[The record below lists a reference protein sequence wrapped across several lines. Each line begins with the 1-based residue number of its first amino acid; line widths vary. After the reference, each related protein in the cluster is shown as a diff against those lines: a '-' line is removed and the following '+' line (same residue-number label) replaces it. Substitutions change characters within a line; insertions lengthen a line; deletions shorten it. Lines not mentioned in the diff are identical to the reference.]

1 MRFLFLLLDFIIFFV
16 TAAFITTIRSSSGS
30 WDLPFFL
37 SNCKVLV
44 PVFIVNVILLLI
56 FSFYDLRRSY
66 KRHSNRFVEL
76 STAFIVSFIVSA
88 AGIYFF
94 VNIFQIPTPKT
105 NLLLIL
111 IVFYVYVFLSRNIYK
126 ALHFS
131 QIKLICL
138 GTSRTLNR
146 LRETWK
152 KVPNFKVVHDFRKVE
167 EIPQGLDV
175 SDIDFFVVSNDV
187 LEQDTNTAKIIFN
200 NFVSKGV
207 ICLTDLGLFEYI
219 FSRLPKETLR
229 NASWLIKDVA
239 NKQKNSV
246 YLVIKRIFDVL
257 FALCLLPVFLP
268 LGVII
273 YFLILFIDKQNPI
286 FFQERVGIGG
296 KAIQIC
302 KFRTMIIGTETPTK
316 VGKIL
321 RKFRLDEI
329 PQLINI
335 LDGNISIVG
344 PRPLQIEDYELLKKY
359 IPPHSLRTIVKP
371 GLTGWAQ
378 LNFKAPRNYSVM
390 EIPTFE
396 NDFQKNVYFRDA
408 FVRLAYDVW
417 YVKNASFMLDLEII
431 LKTAKRAF
439 IRDKKLSE

>member
-1 MRFLFLLLDFIIFFV
+1 MRFLFLLLDFIVFFV
-16 TAAFITTIRSSSGS
+16 TAAFVITVRSSGS
-30 WDLPFFL
+30 WDLLYFL

-44 PVFIVNVILLLI
+44 PVFIVNIILLLI

-66 KRHSNRFVEL
+66 ERHSNHFAGL
-76 STAFIVSFIVSA
+76 LTAFIVSFVVSS
-88 AGIYFF
+88 AGIYFGLNLF
-94 VNIFQIPTPKT
+94 HIPTPKT

-111 IVFYVYVFLSRNIYK
+111 LIFYCYIFLSRNLYRL
-126 ALHFS
+126 LHFS
-131 QIKLICL
+131 QIKVVCL

-146 LRETWK
+146 LREVWK
-152 KVPNFKVVHDFRKVE
+152 KAPNFKVVYDFKSVE

-175 SDIDFFVVSNDV
+175 NDIDFLVVSNNI
-187 LEQDTNTAKIIFN
+187 LEQDNNTARIIFH
-200 NFVSKGV
+200 NFISKGI
-207 ICLTDLGLFEYI
+207 ICLTDLALFEFI
-219 FSRLPKETLR
+219 FSRLAKETLK
-229 NASWLIKDVA
+229 NPNWLIKDVA
-239 NKQKNSV
+239 NKRKKST
-246 YLVIKRIFDVL
+246 YPIIKRIFDVL
-257 FALCLLPVFLP
+257 FAICLLPVFLP
-268 LGVII
+268 LGIII

-316 VGKIL
+316 VGKVL

-344 PRPLQIEDYELLKKY
+344 PRPLQFEDYELLKKY
-359 IPPHSLRTIVKP
+359 IPAYSLRTIVKP

-390 EIPTFE
+390 KIPTFE
-396 NDFQKNVYFRDA
+396 NDFQKNGVFQRGFR
-408 FVRLAYDVW
+408 
-417 YVKNASFMLDLEII
+417 
-431 LKTAKRAF
+431 
-439 IRDKKLSE
+439 

>member
-1 MRFLFLLLDFIIFFV
+1 MRFLFFLLDFIVFIV
-16 TAAFITTIRSSSGS
+16 TASIVLTLRSPSGS
-30 WDLPFFL
+30 WDFSFFF

-66 KRHSNRFVEL
+66 KRHANRFVEL
-76 STAFIVSFIVSA
+76 STAFIISFIVSA
-88 AGIYFF
+88 AGIYFG
-94 VNIFQIPTPKT
+94 VNFFSIPTPKT

-111 IVFYVYVFLSRNIYK
+111 LIFYCYVFISRNIYK

-146 LRETWK
+146 LREVWK
-152 KVPNFKVVHDFRKVE
+152 KVPNFKVVYDFKKVE
-167 EIPQGLDV
+167 EIPQSFDV

-187 LEQDTNTAKIIFN
+187 LEQDNNAAKIIFN

-207 ICLTDLGLFEYI
+207 ICLTDLALFEYI

-246 YLVIKRIFDVL
+246 YPVIKRIFDIL

-316 VGKIL
+316 VGKVL

-344 PRPLQIEDYELLKKY
+344 PRPLQFEDYELLKKY
-359 IPPHSLRTIVKP
+359 IPAYSLRTIVKP

-378 LNFKAPRNYSVM
+378 LNFKAPRNYYAA

>member
-1 MRFLFLLLDFIIFFV
+1 MRFLFLLLDFIIFFA
-16 TAAFITTIRSSSGS
+16 TAAFITAVRSSSGS
-30 WDLPFFL
+30 WDLLYFL
-37 SNCKVLV
+37 SNCKVLL

-66 KRHSNRFVEL
+66 KKHSNYFVEL
-76 STAFIVSFIVSA
+76 SMAFIVSFVVSA
-88 AGIYFF
+88 AGIYFVASLF
-94 VNIFQIPTPKT
+94 YIPTPKT
-105 NLLLIL
+105 ILLLIL

-152 KVPNFKVVHDFRKVE
+152 KIPNFKVVYDFKRIE
-167 EIPQGLDV
+167 EIPQSLDV
-175 SDIDFFVVSNDV
+175 SDIDFLVVSNNI
-187 LEQDTNTAKIIFN
+187 LEQDNNTAKIIFD
-200 NFVSKGV
+200 NFVSKGI
-207 ICLTDLGLFEYI
+207 ICLTDLALFEYI
-219 FSRLPKETLR
+219 FSRLAKETLR
-229 NASWLIKDVA
+229 NSTWLIKDIS
-239 NKQKNSV
+239 NKRKKTT
-246 YLVIKRIFDVL
+246 YPIIKRIFDVSC
-257 FALCLLPVFLP
+257 AVCLLPIFFP
-268 LGVII
+268 IGIII
-273 YFLILFIDKQNPI
+273 YFLILVIDRQNPI
-286 FFQERVGIGG
+286 FFQERVGLGG
-296 KAIQIC
+296 KSIQIC
-302 KFRTMIIGTETPTK
+302 KFRTLITGTETPTK

-344 PRPLQIEDYELLKKY
+344 PRPLQFEDYNLLKKH
-359 IPPHSLRTIVKP
+359 IPAYSLRTIIKP

-417 YVKNASFMLDLEII
+417 YVKNASFMLDLEIM

>member
-175 SDIDFFVVSNDV
+175 SDIDFFVVSNDI
-187 LEQDTNTAKIIFN
+187 LEQDNNAAKIIFN

-207 ICLTDLGLFEYI
+207 ICLTDLALFEYI

-246 YLVIKRIFDVL
+246 YSVIKRIFDIL

-378 LNFKAPRNYSVM
+378 LNFKAPRNYYAA

>member
-1 MRFLFLLLDFIIFFV
+1 MRFLFLLLDFI
-16 TAAFITTIRSSSGS
+16 
-30 WDLPFFL
+30 
-37 SNCKVLV
+37 
-44 PVFIVNVILLLI
+44 VFIVTTAIVTTLRTDAPFSTAGFLNICKVMVPIFILNVILLLI

-66 KRHSNRFVEL
+66 KKHANRFIEL
-76 STAFIVSFIVSA
+76 STAFIVSFVVSA
-88 AGIYFF
+88 AGIYFVASLF
-94 VNIFQIPTPKT
+94 YIPTPKT
-105 NLLLIL
+105 ILLLIL

-131 QIKLICL
+131 QIKLVCL

-146 LRETWK
+146 LREVLK
-152 KVPNFKVVHDFRKVE
+152 KAPKFKVVYDFKKVE
-167 EIPQGLDV
+167 EMPQGLDV
-175 SDIDFFVVSNDV
+175 NDIDFFVVSNDI
-187 LEQDTNTAKIIFN
+187 LEQDNNAAKIIFD

-207 ICLTDLGLFEYI
+207 ICLTDLALFEYI

-229 NASWLIKDVA
+229 NASWLIKDIA

-246 YLVIKRIFDVL
+246 YPIIKRIFDVM

-268 LGVII
+268 LGIII

-286 FFQERVGIGG
+286 FFQERVGLGG

-316 VGKIL
+316 VGKVL

-335 LDGNISIVG
+335 LDGNISVVG
-344 PRPLQIEDYELLKKY
+344 PRPIWMKEYEFLREY
-359 IPPHSLRTIVKP
+359 IPAHSLRNVVKP
-371 GLTGWAQ
+371 GLTGWSQ
-378 LNFKAPRNYSVM
+378 LNFKAPPVYVVLDT
-390 EIPTFE
+390 PKFE
-396 NDFQKNVYFRDA
+396 NDFQKNMYFRDA

-417 YVKNASFMLDLEII
+417 YVKNASFMLDLEIM

>member
-175 SDIDFFVVSNDV
+175 SDIDFFVVSNDI
-187 LEQDTNTAKIIFN
+187 LEQDNNAAKIIFN

-316 VGKIL
+316 LGKIL

-378 LNFKAPRNYSVM
+378 LNFKAPRNYYAA

>member
-1 MRFLFLLLDFIIFFV
+1 MRFLFLLLDFI
-16 TAAFITTIRSSSGS
+16 
-30 WDLPFFL
+30 
-37 SNCKVLV
+37 
-44 PVFIVNVILLLI
+44 VFIVTTAIVTTLRTDAPFSTAGFLNIYKVMVPIFILNVILLLI

-66 KRHSNRFVEL
+66 KKHANRFIEL
-76 STAFIVSFIVSA
+76 STAFIVSFVVSA
-88 AGIYFF
+88 AGIYFVASLF
-94 VNIFQIPTPKT
+94 YIPTPKT
-105 NLLLIL
+105 ILLLIL

-131 QIKLICL
+131 QIKLVCL

-146 LRETWK
+146 LREVLK
-152 KVPNFKVVHDFRKVE
+152 KAPKFKVVYDFKKVE
-167 EIPQGLDV
+167 EMPQGLDV
-175 SDIDFFVVSNDV
+175 NDIDFFVVSNDI
-187 LEQDTNTAKIIFN
+187 LEQDNNAAKIIFD

-207 ICLTDLGLFEYI
+207 ICLTDLVLFEYI

-229 NASWLIKDVA
+229 NASWLIKDIA

-246 YLVIKRIFDVL
+246 YPIIKRIFDVM

-268 LGVII
+268 LGIII

-286 FFQERVGIGG
+286 FFQERVGLGG

-316 VGKIL
+316 VGKVL

-335 LDGNISIVG
+335 LDGNISVVG
-344 PRPLQIEDYELLKKY
+344 PRPIWMKEYEFLREY
-359 IPPHSLRTIVKP
+359 IPAHSLRNVVKP
-371 GLTGWAQ
+371 GLTGWSQ
-378 LNFKAPRNYSVM
+378 LNFKAPPVYVVLDT
-390 EIPTFE
+390 PKFE
-396 NDFQKNVYFRDA
+396 NDFQKNMYFRDA

-417 YVKNASFMLDLEII
+417 YVKNASFMLDLEIM

>member
-1 MRFLFLLLDFIIFFV
+1 MRFLFFLLDFIVFIV
-16 TAAFITTIRSSSGS
+16 TASIVLTLRSPSGS
-30 WDLPFFL
+30 WDFSFFL
-37 SNCKVLV
+37 NNCKVLI

-66 KRHSNRFVEL
+66 ERHSNRFAGL
-76 STAFIVSFIVSA
+76 LTAFIVSFIISA
-88 AGIYFF
+88 TGIYFGATLF
-94 VNIFQIPTPKT
+94 HIPTPKT

-111 IVFYVYVFLSRNIYK
+111 LVFYCYIFLSRNIYRL
-126 ALHFS
+126 LHFS
-131 QIKLICL
+131 KINVVSV

-146 LRETWK
+146 LREVWK
-152 KVPNFKVVHDFRKVE
+152 KAPKFKVVYDFKNVE

-175 SDIDFFVVSNDV
+175 SDIDFLVVSNNI
-187 LEQDTNTAKIIFN
+187 LEQDNNTAKIIFD
-200 NFVSKGV
+200 NFVSKGI
-207 ICLTDLGLFEYI
+207 ICLTDLALFEDI
-219 FSRLPKETLR
+219 FSRLAKETLK
-229 NASWLIKDVA
+229 NPNWLIKDIS
-239 NKQKNSV
+239 NKRRKRT
-246 YLVIKRIFDVL
+246 YPIIKRLFDIST
-257 FALCLLPVFLP
+257 AICLLPIFFP
-268 LGVII
+268 IGIII

-286 FFQERVGIGG
+286 FFQERVSVGE

-302 KFRTMIIGTETPTK
+302 KFRTLITGTETPTRL
-316 VGKIL
+316 GKIL

-335 LDGNISIVG
+335 LDGNISFVG
-344 PRPLQIEDYELLKKY
+344 PRPLQFEDYELLKKY
-359 IPPHSLRTIVKP
+359 IPTYSLRTIIKP

-378 LNFKAPRNYSVM
+378 LNFKAPRNYYAA

-417 YVKNASFMLDLEII
+417 YVKNASFMLDLEIM

>member
-1 MRFLFLLLDFIIFFV
+1 MRFLFFLLDFIVFIV
-16 TAAFITTIRSSSGS
+16 TASIVLTLRSPSGS
-30 WDLPFFL
+30 WDFSFFL
-37 SNCKVLV
+37 SNCKVLI

-66 KRHSNRFVEL
+66 ERHSNRFAGL
-76 STAFIVSFIVSA
+76 LTAFIVSFAISA
-88 AGIYFF
+88 TGIYFGATLF
-94 VNIFQIPTPKT
+94 HLPTPKT

-111 IVFYVYVFLSRNIYK
+111 LVFYCYIFLSRNLYRL
-126 ALHFS
+126 LHFS
-131 QIKLICL
+131 QIEIVCL

-146 LRETWK
+146 LREVWK
-152 KVPNFKVVHDFRKVE
+152 KAPNFKVVYDFKNVE

-175 SDIDFFVVSNDV
+175 NDIDFLVVSNNV
-187 LEQDTNTAKIIFN
+187 LEQDNNTAKIIFD
-200 NFVSKGV
+200 NFVSKGI
-207 ICLTDLGLFEYI
+207 ICLTDLALFEYI
-219 FSRLPKETLR
+219 FSRLAKETLR
-229 NASWLIKDVA
+229 NSTWLIKDIS
-239 NKQKNSV
+239 NKRKKTT
-246 YLVIKRIFDVL
+246 YPIIKRIFDVSC
-257 FALCLLPVFLP
+257 AVCLLPIFFP
-268 LGVII
+268 IGIII
-273 YFLILFIDKQNPI
+273 YFLILVIDRQNPI
-286 FFQERVGIGG
+286 FFQERVGLGG
-296 KAIQIC
+296 KSIQIC
-302 KFRTMIIGTETPTK
+302 KFRTLITGTETPTK

-344 PRPLQIEDYELLKKY
+344 PRPLQFEDYNLLKKH
-359 IPPHSLRTIVKP
+359 IPAYSLRTIIKP

-417 YVKNASFMLDLEII
+417 YVKNASFMLDLEIM

>member
-30 WDLPFFL
+30 WDLIYFL
-37 SNCKVLV
+37 SNCKVLI

-76 STAFIVSFIVSA
+76 STAFIVSFVVSS
-88 AGIYFF
+88 AGIYFGLNLF
-94 VNIFQIPTPKT
+94 HIPTPKT

-111 IVFYVYVFLSRNIYK
+111 LIFCCYIFLSRNLYK
-126 ALHFS
+126 LLHFS
-131 QIKLICL
+131 QIKVVCL

-146 LRETWK
+146 LREVWK
-152 KVPNFKVVHDFRKVE
+152 KVPNFKVVYDFKKVE
-167 EIPQGLDV
+167 EIPQSLDV
-175 SDIDFFVVSNDV
+175 NDIDFFVVSNNV
-187 LEQDTNTAKIIFN
+187 LEQDNNTAKIIFD
-200 NFVSKGV
+200 NFVSKGI
-207 ICLTDLGLFEYI
+207 ICLTDLALFEYI

-229 NASWLIKDVA
+229 NASWLIKDIA

-246 YLVIKRIFDVL
+246 YPIIKRIFDIL

-316 VGKIL
+316 VGKVL

-335 LDGNISIVG
+335 LDGNISVVG
-344 PRPLQIEDYELLKKY
+344 PRPIWMKEYEFLKEY
-359 IPPHSLRTIVKP
+359 IPAHSLRNVVKP
-371 GLTGWAQ
+371 GLTGWSQ
-378 LNFKAPRNYSVM
+378 LNFKAPPVYVVLDT
-390 EIPTFE
+390 PKFE

-417 YVKNASFMLDLEII
+417 YVKNASFMLDLEIM

>member
-1 MRFLFLLLDFIIFFV
+1 MRFLFFLLDFIVFIV
-16 TAAFITTIRSSSGS
+16 TASIVLTLRSPSGS
-30 WDLPFFL
+30 WDFSFFL
-37 SNCKVLV
+37 SNCKVLI

-66 KRHSNRFVEL
+66 ERHSNRFAGL
-76 STAFIVSFIVSA
+76 LTAFIVSFAISA
-88 AGIYFF
+88 TGIYFGATLF
-94 VNIFQIPTPKT
+94 HLPTPKT

-111 IVFYVYVFLSRNIYK
+111 LVFYCYIFLSRNLYRL
-126 ALHFS
+126 LHFS
-131 QIKLICL
+131 QIEIVCL

-146 LRETWK
+146 LREVWK
-152 KVPNFKVVHDFRKVE
+152 KAPNFKVVYDFKNVE
-167 EIPQGLDV
+167 EIPQGLDI
-175 SDIDFFVVSNDV
+175 SDIDFLVVSNDI
-187 LEQDTNTAKIIFN
+187 LDQDNNTARIIFH
-200 NFVSKGV
+200 NFISKGV
-207 ICLTDLGLFEYI
+207 ICLTDLALFEFI
-219 FSRLPKETLR
+219 FSRLAKETLK
-229 NASWLIKDVA
+229 NPKWLIKDVA
-239 NKQKNSV
+239 NKRKKST
-246 YLVIKRIFDVL
+246 YPIIKRIFDIL
-257 FALCLLPVFLP
+257 FAICLLPVFLP
-268 LGVII
+268 LGIII

-286 FFQERVGIGG
+286 FFQERVGLGG
-296 KAIQIC
+296 KSIQIC
-302 KFRTMIIGTETPTK
+302 KFRTLITGTETPTK
-316 VGKIL
+316 LGKIL

-344 PRPLQIEDYELLKKY
+344 PRPLQFEDYNLLKKH
-359 IPPHSLRTIVKP
+359 IPAYSLRTIIKP

-417 YVKNASFMLDLEII
+417 YVKNASFMLDLEIM

>member
-146 LRETWK
+146 LREIWK

-175 SDIDFFVVSNDV
+175 SDIDFFVVSNDI
-187 LEQDTNTAKIIFN
+187 LEQDNNAAKIIFN

-316 VGKIL
+316 LGKIL

-378 LNFKAPRNYSVM
+378 LNFKAPRNYYAA

>member
-1 MRFLFLLLDFIIFFV
+1 MRFLFFLLDFIVFFA
-16 TAAFITTIRSSSGS
+16 TAAFVITARSSGS
-30 WDLPFFL
+30 WDLLYFL
-37 SNCKVLV
+37 NNCKVLV
-44 PVFIVNVILLLI
+44 PVFIVNIILLLI

-66 KRHSNRFVEL
+66 KKHANRFVEL

-152 KVPNFKVVHDFRKVE
+152 KVPNFKVVHDFKKVE
-167 EIPQGLDV
+167 EMPQGLDV
-175 SDIDFFVVSNDV
+175 SDIDFFVVSNDI
-187 LEQDTNTAKIIFN
+187 LEQDNNAAKIIFN
-200 NFVSKGV
+200 NFVSKSV
-207 ICLTDLGLFEYI
+207 ICLTDLALFEYI

-246 YLVIKRIFDVL
+246 YPVIKRIFDIL

-316 VGKIL
+316 VGKVL

-335 LDGNISIVG
+335 LDGNISVVG
-344 PRPLQIEDYELLKKY
+344 PRPIWMKEYEFLREY
-359 IPPHSLRTIVKP
+359 IPAHSLRNVVKP
-371 GLTGWAQ
+371 GLTGWSQ
-378 LNFKAPRNYSVM
+378 LNFKAPPVYVVL
-390 EIPTFE
+390 ETPTFE

-417 YVKNASFMLDLEII
+417 YVKNASFMLDLEIM